1 MFYLK
6 LTSRNLK
13 NSLGQYGP
21 FMLASLLLFSL
32 TCSTFLILLSPMGE
46 GMSTGAMTL
55 VLGAIVL
62 SIFSLIMERYS
73 YKILLKQRSREFGLY
88 NILGMNKR
96 QVGWVATLEL
106 GIIFLS
112 LMVFGMIFS
121 GVFAKFL
128 YLIFVNIVGYDK
140 LNLQLTVLPFILT
153 FIIFGFIFFILELT
167 ALRYIRKSSPL
178 NLFSKQEQG
187 EKEPRGNMLLA
198 GLGVLSLG
206 YAYYLAVTSKD
217 SFALAVLFR
226 FFWAVLLVIA
236 GTYLFYISF
245 MTWYL
250 KRRRKNKAYYY
261 QPQHFVSTS
270 QMIFRMKQ
278 NASGLASITLLAV
291 MALVTIGTTV
301 SLYSNTQSVADRY
314 YPKEIRISYHTK
326 GDEGPMLFKHD
337 VLDKLGKSDDG
348 VVDYTT
354 SVIAIPIGKEK
365 EINMDASNVLKMS
378 ASKTGFVYLIT
389 QDDFRKLGN
398 DLPKLKDNQAAFYGD
413 GGKTQLDQ
421 LTIFGNKYQI
431 RKNFKQVHLPET
443 VVTYN
448 VGVLVLANQD
458 QVQSI
463 EDAYKPYL
471 SKITTIGQTYTA
483 YLDLSDKELK
493 EISPDGLTVGQGKQ
507 VGVIDTKQAYLS
519 DGYKLFG
526 GLLFTGFLL
535 GISFLLGVALIV
547 YYKQYS
553 EGHEDKKSYKILQE
567 VGMSSKQVRKTINSQ
582 VIFVFFMPLAIATIH
597 FLFAIPM
604 LKQMLLLFGVTSSNL
619 VYLVSGLTIVAIGL
633 IYFIIYRLT
642 SRTYYRIIER

>member
-6 LTSRNLK
+6 LASRNLK

-128 YLIFVNIVGYDK
+128 YLIFVNIVGYNK

-187 EKEPRGNMLLA
+187 EKEPRGNMILA

-217 SFALAVLFR
+217 SSALAVLFR

-270 QMIFRMKQ
+270 QMIFRMK
-278 NASGLASITLLAV
+278 
-291 MALVTIGTTV
+291 
-301 SLYSNTQSVADRY
+301 
-314 YPKEIRISYHTK
+314 
-326 GDEGPMLFKHD
+326 
-337 VLDKLGKSDDG
+337 
-348 VVDYTT
+348 
-354 SVIAIPIGKEK
+354 
-365 EINMDASNVLKMS
+365 
-378 ASKTGFVYLIT
+378 
-389 QDDFRKLGN
+389 
-398 DLPKLKDNQAAFYGD
+398 
-413 GGKTQLDQ
+413 
-421 LTIFGNKYQI
+421 
-431 RKNFKQVHLPET
+431 
-443 VVTYN
+443 
-448 VGVLVLANQD
+448 
-458 QVQSI
+458 
-463 EDAYKPYL
+463 
-471 SKITTIGQTYTA
+471 
-483 YLDLSDKELK
+483 
-493 EISPDGLTVGQGKQ
+493 
-507 VGVIDTKQAYLS
+507 
-519 DGYKLFG
+519 
-526 GLLFTGFLL
+526 
-535 GISFLLGVALIV
+535 
-547 YYKQYS
+547 
-553 EGHEDKKSYKILQE
+553 
-567 VGMSSKQVRKTINSQ
+567 
-582 VIFVFFMPLAIATIH
+582 
-597 FLFAIPM
+597 
-604 LKQMLLLFGVTSSNL
+604 
-619 VYLVSGLTIVAIGL
+619 
-633 IYFIIYRLT
+633 
-642 SRTYYRIIER
+642 